1 MSTRH
6 TQIRQ
11 QQRGIPPLV
20 VDLLLQFGASEK
32 SHDGTRK
39 LFFDKTARRRVQSYA
54 GPLARLLGDHLDVF
68 AVIGNN
74 DAVVTTGHLYERVRR
89 H

>member
-1 MSTRH
+1 M
-6 TQIRQ
+6 
-11 QQRGIPPLV
+11 
-20 VDLLLQFGASEK
+20 VDLLIQFGASDK

-54 GPLARLLGDHLDVF
+54 GPLARLLSEHLDVF
-68 AVIGNN
+68 AVVGKN
-74 DAVVTTGHLYERVRR
+74 DAVMTTGHFYERVRR